1 MEGEKADKGIKFK
14 KSENFS
20 EWYTD
25 VIIRSEFVD
34 YSSVSG
40 MMVLRPDSYF
50 LWEQIMNVT
59 DRLLKENG
67 VTNTAF
73 PILIPERLLQK
84 EAKHI
89 EHFKAEVAWV
99 THGGDSEL
107 EERLAIRPTSE
118 TIMYESVAKWV
129 RSWRD
134 LPMKLNQWNSVVR
147 WEFKHPTP
155 FLRTREF
162 HWNEGHSIYATEE
175 ETIRE
180 RDVILG
186 IYEHVLKDYLALP
199 CIVGRKTEQEK
210 FAGGVASYSIEQL
223 MPDGWAIQG
232 PDWHFDGQNFAKVFN
247 IEFLDKDGKKALAW
261 QSTYAIST
269 RVLGALIAT
278 HGDDRGLVIP
288 PMMSRIQVVVVP
300 IYKTDNRDKV
310 IKAAMVVASEIGKK
324 SRVHLDDR
332 DDVSPGW
339 KFNEWELKGVPLR
352 IEIGERDIN
361 EGKVVAARRDTLEK
375 TDIKIDAV
383 GKESQKLLKNI
394 QKSMYKRA
402 VNLMKSM
409 RSTAYSYASMKS
421 ALEVKKGFVL
431 APWCGSDECENKI
444 KEETGAKI
452 TNMPLDQQNKLKG
465 NCIYC
470 GKQAKHMA
478 NFAKSY

>member
-1 MEGEKADKGIKFK
+1 MEDEKADKGIKFK

-25 VIIRSEFVD
+25 VIIRSGFVD

-50 LWEQIMNVT
+50 MWEQIFGEA
-59 DRLLKENG
+59 DRLLKKNG

-73 PILIPERLLQK
+73 PIFIPERLLQK

-107 EERLAIRPTSE
+107 EERLAVRPTSE

-162 HWNEGHSIYATEE
+162 YWNEGHSIYATED
-175 ETIRE
+175 ETVKE

-186 IYEHVLKDYLALP
+186 IYEHILKDYMALS
-199 CIVGRKTEQEK
+199 CIAGKKTEQEK
-210 FAGGVASYSIEQL
+210 FAGGVASYSLELL

-232 PDWHFDGQNFAKVFN
+232 PAWHYDGQNFSRVFG
-247 IEFLDKDGKKALAW
+247 IEFLNKEGKKAYAW

-269 RVLGALIAT
+269 RVLGALIAM
-278 HGDDRGLVIP
+278 HGDDKGLVIP

-300 IYKTDNRDKV
+300 IYKTENKEKV
-310 IKAAMVVASEIGKK
+310 LEAARKISDRIGKR
-324 SRVHLDDR
+324 SRMHLDDR

-339 KFNEWELKGVPLR
+339 KFNEWELKGVPVR

-375 TDIKIDAV
+375 ADIRIDGV
-383 GKESQKLLKNI
+383 EKEVQKLLKTI
-394 QKSMYKRA
+394 QKSLYKRA
-402 VNLMKSM
+402 QKAMKAM
-409 RSTAYSYASMKS
+409 TSTVHTYASMKA
-421 ALEVKKGFVL
+421 ALDSRKGFVL
-431 APWCGSDECENKI
+431 APWCGEDNCENKI
-444 KEETGAKI
+444 KDETGAKI
-452 TNMPLDQQNKLKG
+452 TNMPLDQSKLRG

-470 GKQAKHMA
+470 GKAAKHMA
-478 NFAKSY
+478 NFARSY